1 MKLKLILATVI
12 FAPTIVM
19 AIAID
24 PGPVFPPRE
33 VLKESVITRPGEG
46 GSGVYKPVE
55 QANAIDI
62 KHCEG
67 CPNKPKGIAPP
78 VAITDVTTKGGS
90 GDARNNGRIADS
102 AK

>member
-55 QANAIDI
+55 QANAI
-62 KHCEG
+62 
-67 CPNKPKGIAPP
+67 KPKGIAPP

-90 GDARNNGRIADS
+90 GDAR
-102 AK
+102 K

>member
-1 MKLKLILATVI
+1 MKLKLTLATVI

-19 AIAID
+19 AQAMVADKPVIA
-24 PGPVFPPRE
+24 PPE

-55 QANAIDI
+55 QANAI
-62 KHCEG
+62 
-67 CPNKPKGIAPP
+67 KPKGDKPP

>member
-19 AIAID
+19 AQVTDKPVIA
-24 PGPVFPPRE
+24 PPE

-55 QANAIDI
+55 QANAI
-62 KHCEG
+62 
-67 CPNKPKGIAPP
+67 KPKGIKPP

-90 GDARNNGRIADS
+90 GIVRNNGWIADS